1 MQSIFLTVFKLILC
15 LLTYSLVTS
24 CYHLYMYLLH
34 WRPTL
39 NSFVF
44 AIGCIR
50 WHIWYHTSTH
60 IYGLLYAKL
69 SAIAIKLLL
78 HKQRQLLS
86 FFHFLFFYILYL
98 SLLLLFVVLLNWWNE
113 NTAAFSTIGTVN
125 HSVSHLLLLRKEFAV
140 LCVMF
145 SVKEMYKEKN
155 EMKWNVM
162 WCVVSR
168 FALSFQTNVYFGHY
182 SHIFI
187 FFMLQ
192 SHNAT
197 TTTTT
202 IRLYNCE
209 MVLCFFYIQ
218 YSCFRFTD
226 KRNTLTQSMSQ
237 SHFIFYFVQDI
248 SFSMWLAHCS
258 LIKCRKKQA
267 YCKLK

>member
-1 MQSIFLTVFKLILC
+1 MQSIFLTVFKLILF

-86 FFHFLFFYILYL
+86 FFHFLFLYILYFIIIIIICSVVKLVEWKYRCVFYNRHCQPQRL
-98 SLLLLFVVLLNWWNE
+98 SFVIIAKRVCCVVCYV
-113 NTAAFSTIGTVN
+113 FGQ
-125 HSVSHLLLLRKEFAV
+125 RK
-140 LCVMF
+140 
-145 SVKEMYKEKN
+145 KWN
-155 EMKWNVM
+155 EMKCDVM

-192 SHNAT
+192 SHNA

-248 SFSMWLAHCS
+248 SLCD
-258 LIKCRKKQA
+258 
-267 YCKLK
+267 